1 MVYDAKLYCD
11 ISDITYKIQDLADE
25 LKSLGLGFESHHK
38 ELYAIAQG
46 IQDSRDEIHF
56 SDVDITDEEIEA
68 EWKKRKEA

>member
-1 MVYDAKLYCD
+1 MRYDAKLYCD
-11 ISDITYKIQDLADE
+11 ISDITYKIQDLADQ
-25 LKSLGLGFESHHK
+25 LKSLGFENYHK

-68 EWKKRKEA
+68 EWKKREEA